1 MVETIVALLFG
12 LLIGSFL
19 NVCIYRLPRDLSVVQ
34 PRSFCPA
41 CEKPIAWFDNIPLAS
56 YLMLGGRCRKCGARI
71 PIRYPIVE
79 LLTGILFAVSVAGL
93 GVSLPALKWCLYG
106 ALMVGLAFSDLEQRI
121 LPDEFTLG
129 GAVAGILLAAW
140 VPMQFGYVQLFLASS
155 YSERWLSVGEAV
167 LGALAAS
174 GMLWA
179 VGAAYSALRHKDGL
193 GLGDVK
199 MLAAVGAFMG
209 LQGALATLVFGSIL
223 GSLIGLVYIK
233 VAKKDAASY
242 ELPFGTFLGFT
253 GLALGFLSGPLA
265 R

>member
-1 MVETIVALLFG
+1 
-12 LLIGSFL
+12 
-19 NVCIYRLPRDLSVVQ
+19 
-34 PRSFCPA
+34 
-41 CEKPIAWFDNIPLAS
+41 
-56 YLMLGGRCRKCGARI
+56 MLGGRCRNCRARI
-71 PIRYPIVE
+71 PLRYPIVE

-93 GVSLPALKWCLYG
+93 GVGLPALKWCLYG
-106 ALMVGLAFSDLEQRI
+106 ALMVVLAFADLEERI

-129 GAVAGILLAAW
+129 GAVVGIVLSAW
-140 VPMQFGYVQLFLASS
+140 VPVQAGYVQLFLATR
-155 YSERWLSVGEAV
+155 YSERWLSVGESV
-167 LGALAAS
+167 LGAMAAS

>member
-1 MVETIVALLFG
+1 MLEVILALLLG

-19 NVCIYRLPRDLSVVQ
+19 NVCIYRMPRDLSIVR

-41 CEKPIAWFDNIPLAS
+41 CEKPIAWFDNVPLAS
-56 YLMLGGRCRKCGARI
+56 YLMLAGRCRKCRARI
-71 PIRYPIVE
+71 PLRYPIVE

-93 GVSLPALKWCLYG
+93 GVGLPALKWCLYG
-106 ALMVGLAFSDLEQRI
+106 ALMVVLAFADLEQRI

-129 GAVAGILLAAW
+129 GAVVGIVLSAW
-140 VPMQFGYVQLFLASS
+140 VPVQAGYVQLFLATR
-155 YSERWLSVGEAV
+155 YSDRWLSMGESV
-167 LGALAAS
+167 LGAVAAS

-253 GLALGFLSGPLA
+253 GLAIGFLSGPLA

>member
-1 MVETIVALLFG
+1 MLEAILALLLG

-19 NVCIYRLPRDLSVVQ
+19 NVCIYRLPRDLSIVR

-41 CEKPIAWFDNIPLAS
+41 CEKPIAWFDNVPLAS
-56 YLMLGGRCRKCGARI
+56 YAMLGGRCRKCRARI
-71 PIRYPIVE
+71 PLRYPIVE

-93 GVSLPALKWCLYG
+93 GVGLPALKWCLYG
-106 ALMVGLAFSDLEQRI
+106 ALMVVLAFADLEQRF

-129 GAVAGILLAAW
+129 GAVVGIVLSAW

>member
-1 MVETIVALLFG
+1 MVETTLALLAG

-19 NVCIYRLPRDLSVVQ
+19 NVCIYRMPRDLSIVR

-56 YLMLGGRCRKCGARI
+56 YLILGGHCRNCRTRI
-71 PIRYPIVE
+71 PIRYPVVE

-93 GVSLPALKWCLYG
+93 GVGLPALKWCVYG
-106 ALMVGLAFSDLEQRI
+106 ALMVGLAFSDLEERI

-129 GAVAGILLAAW
+129 GAVVGVLLAAW
-140 VPMQFGYVQLFLASS
+140 VPMQLGYLQLFLASS
-155 YSERWLSVGEAV
+155 YSERWLSVGESV
-167 LGALAAS
+167 LGALAGS
-174 GMLWA
+174 GILWA
-179 VGAAYSALRHKDGL
+179 VGAAYSALRHKEGL

-199 MLAAVGAFMG
+199 MLAVVGAFLG
-209 LQGALATLVFGSIL
+209 LQGALATLVFGSIA
-223 GSLIGLVYIK
+223 GSVIGLVYIK
-233 VAKKDAASY
+233 AAKKDAASY

-253 GLALGFLSGPLA
+253 GLALGFLAGPLA